1 MVDFTSCKYFSE
13 LKDKI
18 ALKLTWLAL
27 WRKRIIPLRVAK
39 KGIHFLFQAEA
50 ERGYKTSIDIV
61 LYYKYRAPN
70 TTSFNVN
77 TWWPKNLKMVTRCKI
92 LDNKGKWYL
101 VQYYIYIYIWF
112 KKLMTPLSS
121 HYWKF
126 CQPALE
132 RALPFLFV
140 YKLNLCTSQPHFQG
154 QKSDFSSFLVKEV
167 KFRQIEISQKVNLL
181 FPHRTKAVWK
191 NVCSTVQR
199 HNRNQLQQLCVKPLE
214 FYYFKFFCWQRV
226 CWKVTKLEHN

>member
-1 MVDFTSCKYFSE
+1 MPCGGRGSFLWVLQKKASIFFSKQK
-13 LKDKI
+13 LKEVTRLQ
-18 ALKLTWLAL
+18 LKLYFITNTGLQTQPHSML
-27 WRKRIIPLRVAK
+27 IP
-39 KGIHFLFQAEA
+39 GDQ
-50 ERGYKTSIDIV
+50 KTLKWSPDVKFWTTRENDI
-61 LYYKYRAPN
+61 LYN
-70 TTSFNVN
+70 TT
-77 TWWPKNLKMVTRCKI
+77 
-92 LDNKGKWYL
+92 
-101 VQYYIYIYIWF
+101 YIYIYIWF

-132 RALPFLFV
+132 RALPFLIV

-199 HNRNQLQQLCVKPLE
+199 HNRNQLQQLCVKSLE
-214 FYYFKFFCWQRV
+214 FYYFKLFCWQRV

>member
-1 MVDFTSCKYFSE
+1 MPCGGRGSFLWGLQKKASIFFSKQKLKEVIRLQLTLYFITNTGLQTQPHSTLIPGDQKT
-13 LKDKI
+13 LKWSPDVKFW
-18 ALKLTWLAL
+18 TT
-27 WRKRIIPLRVAK
+27 R
-39 KGIHFLFQAEA
+39 EN
-50 ERGYKTSIDIV
+50 DI
-61 LYYKYRAPN
+61 LYN
-70 TTSFNVN
+70 TT
-77 TWWPKNLKMVTRCKI
+77 
-92 LDNKGKWYL
+92 
-101 VQYYIYIYIWF
+101 YIYIWF
-112 KKLMTPLSS
+112 KKLMT
-121 HYWKF
+121 
-126 CQPALE
+126 
-132 RALPFLFV
+132 ALPFLFV

-214 FYYFKFFCWQRV
+214 FYYFKLFCWQRV

>member
-1 MVDFTSCKYFSE
+1 MVEFTSCKYFSE

-61 LYYKYRAPN
+61 IYYKYRAPN
-70 TTSFNVN
+70 TTSFSVN
-77 TWWPKNLKMVTRCKI
+77 TWWPKNFKMVTRCKI

-112 KKLMTPLSS
+112 KKLMT
-121 HYWKF
+121 
-126 CQPALE
+126 
-132 RALPFLFV
+132 ALPFLFV

-214 FYYFKFFCWQRV
+214 FYYFKLFCWQRV
-226 CWKVTKLEHN
+226 GWKVTKLEHN

>member
-50 ERGYKTSIDIV
+50 ERGYKTSIEIV

-70 TTSFNVN
+70 TTSFNIN

-101 VQYYIYIYIWF
+101 VQYYIYIYIYDLKNWWHPCQVTTENF
-112 KKLMTPLSS
+112 ANQ
-121 HYWKF
+121 HWKEPYRF
-126 CQPALE
+126 
-132 RALPFLFV
+132 
-140 YKLNLCTSQPHFQG
+140 YLC
-154 QKSDFSSFLVKEV
+154 
-167 KFRQIEISQKVNLL
+167 IS
-181 FPHRTKAVWK
+181 
-191 NVCSTVQR
+191 
-199 HNRNQLQQLCVKPLE
+199 
-214 FYYFKFFCWQRV
+214 
-226 CWKVTKLEHN
+226 

>member
-1 MVDFTSCKYFSE
+1 MPCGGRGSFLWELQKKASIFFSKQKLKEVIRLQLTLYFITNTGLQTQPHSMLIPGDRKT
-13 LKDKI
+13 LKWSPDVKFW
-18 ALKLTWLAL
+18 TT
-27 WRKRIIPLRVAK
+27 R
-39 KGIHFLFQAEA
+39 EN
-50 ERGYKTSIDIV
+50 DI
-61 LYYKYRAPN
+61 LYN
-70 TTSFNVN
+70 TTN
-77 TWWPKNLKMVTRCKI
+77 
-92 LDNKGKWYL
+92 
-101 VQYYIYIYIWF
+101 IYIWF
-112 KKLMTPLSS
+112 KKLMT
-121 HYWKF
+121 
-126 CQPALE
+126 
-132 RALPFLFV
+132 ALPFLFV

-214 FYYFKFFCWQRV
+214 FYYFKLFCWQRV

>member
-1 MVDFTSCKYFSE
+1 MPCGGRGSFLWELQKKASIFFSKQKLKEVIRLQLTLYFITNTGLQTQPHSTLIPGDQKT
-13 LKDKI
+13 LKWSPDVKFW
-18 ALKLTWLAL
+18 TT
-27 WRKRIIPLRVAK
+27 R
-39 KGIHFLFQAEA
+39 EN
-50 ERGYKTSIDIV
+50 DI
-61 LYYKYRAPN
+61 LYN
-70 TTSFNVN
+70 TT
-77 TWWPKNLKMVTRCKI
+77 
-92 LDNKGKWYL
+92 
-101 VQYYIYIYIWF
+101 YIYIWF
-112 KKLMTPLSS
+112 KKLMT
-121 HYWKF
+121 
-126 CQPALE
+126 
-132 RALPFLFV
+132 ALPFLFV

-214 FYYFKFFCWQRV
+214 FYYFKLFCWQRV

>member
-77 TWWPKNLKMVTRCKI
+77 TWWPKNFKMVTGCKI

-112 KKLMTPLSS
+112 KKLMT
-121 HYWKF
+121 
-126 CQPALE
+126 
-132 RALPFLFV
+132 ALPFFFV

-214 FYYFKFFCWQRV
+214 FYYFKLFCWQRV

>member
-1 MVDFTSCKYFSE
+1 MVDFTSCKYLSE

-27 WRKRIIPLRVAK
+27 WRKRIIPLSVAK

-50 ERGYKTSIDIV
+50 ERGYKTSIEIV

-70 TTSFNVN
+70 TTSFNVK

-92 LDNKGKWYL
+92 LDNKGNDIL
-101 VQYYIYIYIWF
+101 CNTTYIYIWF

-126 CQPALE
+126 CQTALE
-132 RALPFLFV
+132 RALPYLFV

-154 QKSDFSSFLVKEV
+154 QKSDFTSFLVKEV

-181 FPHRTKAVWK
+181 FPHRTKAV
-191 NVCSTVQR
+191 
-199 HNRNQLQQLCVKPLE
+199 
-214 FYYFKFFCWQRV
+214 
-226 CWKVTKLEHN
+226 